1 MARTLPYYPPGPR
14 NVPDDFTE
22 PGESYK
28 TRVVLV
34 LFSLIAFFG
43 LYAGSLF
50 VSILLCGLSVIFAPV
65 VLKAPLAL
73 FFGLCF
79 VFLVKPFFRR
89 PPKERNFWAEIDSTE
104 HPRLHAFLKQLCRET
119 GADFPHRIYLG
130 WEVNACVF
138 YDDDLRCLFLP
149 TPKNL
154 QIGLG
159 LLNVLNLSEFK
170 AVLAHEF
177 GHFTQK
183 SMRVG
188 SYVYIANRFMIDLVA
203 GRDWLDDLVLRLRR
217 YRNVVGAL
225 ASVCWGI
232 FWLFRQV
239 LTGCFYGINF
249 LGRALSR
256 EKEFHADRV
265 AVSVAGSDAIVHGLY
280 RLEFAGQAL
289 GQAGRELQ
297 IASQHELYT
306 NDLFYHQTRAAD
318 YLRRVRD
325 DPTLGDPPPVPDGK
339 GPPDDL
345 FTEEEHGVTSKWDSH
360 PSMHDREQSVKEV
373 YLRAAVDE
381 RSPWLL
387 FDDAGA
393 VRERVTRRF
402 YRCAYGLGRDDA
414 DFEPAERVQAF
425 IDAEHAET
433 TYDKRY
439 QGAYDG
445 RFIDPGATEALE
457 GEVQRDPWKPEIL
470 SRNYQRL
477 FGPEFRERT
486 REYLLLYKERE
497 ILKRVQNDARQG
509 KVESFLFRDRSYRP
523 ASVKRLTK
531 KVEDQYREELR
542 WLAARDRM
550 VYLIHYQMAR
560 EVGRATANELASR
573 YRFHLKLQQILCNL
587 IAQQTSLQLVLAV
600 LNNTR
605 PPLAQSVFQD
615 VRERLRKAHEILE
628 LCLRTA
634 FQLRLPRLENMTEG
648 APLSGFLLPRT
659 LIKGLRPTASV
670 LTVKWINKFLR
681 QMSEVREKV
690 RRIHFKSLG
699 AILRSRNR
707 SPRSGRRSWPTR
719 PKWWRRRRTC

>member
-1 MARTLPYYPPGPR
+1 MARSLPYYPPGPR
-14 NVPDDFTE
+14 NVPEDFTE

-34 LFSLIAFFG
+34 LLGLIAFFG
-43 LYAGSLF
+43 LYAGFLF
-50 VSILLCGLSVIFAPV
+50 GSILLCGLSVIFAPV
-65 VLKAPLAL
+65 VLKAPLAV

-104 HPRLHAFLKQLCRET
+104 HPRLHAFIKQLCRET

-130 WEVNACVF
+130 WDVNACVF

-188 SYVYIANRFMIDLVA
+188 SYVYIANRFMIDMVA
-203 GRDWLDDLVLRLRR
+203 GRDWLDDLMLRLRR
-217 YRNVVGAL
+217 YRNFVGAM
-225 ASVCWGI
+225 ASLCWGV
-232 FWLFRQV
+232 FWLFRKV

-249 LGRALSR
+249 LGRSLSR

-289 GQAGRELQ
+289 GQAARELQ
-297 IASQHELYT
+297 IASQHDLYT

-345 FTEEEHGVTSKWDSH
+345 FTEEEHGATSKWDSH
-360 PSMHDREQSVKEV
+360 PSMYDREQSVKEV

-387 FDDAGA
+387 FDDAEA

-402 YRCAYGLGRDDA
+402 YRCAYDIGRDDA

-433 TYDKRY
+433 TYDKRDH
-439 QGAYDG
+439 GAYDG
-445 RFIDPGATEALE
+445 RFIAPGAVEALE
-457 GEVQRDPWKPEIL
+457 EEVRRDPWKPEIL

-477 FGPEFRERT
+477 FSPEFKEHA

-497 ILKRVQNDARQG
+497 TLKRVQTDARRG
-509 KVESFLFRDRSYRP
+509 KVESFLFRDRTYRP
-523 ASVKRLTK
+523 ASLKRLTK
-531 KVEDQYREELR
+531 KVEEQYREEQR

-550 VYLIHYQMAR
+550 VFLIHYQMAR
-560 EVGRATANELASR
+560 DVGRATANELASR
-573 YRFHLKLQQILCNL
+573 YRFHLKLQQILGNL
-587 IAQQTSLQLVLAV
+587 IDQQISIQAVLTF

-605 PPLAQSVFQD
+605 PPLPSSVFQE
-615 VRERLRKAHEILE
+615 VRDRLRKAHEILD
-628 LCLRTA
+628 LCLRDA

-648 APLSGFLLPRT
+648 ALLSGFLLPRT

-670 LTVKWINKFLR
+670 LTVKWINKFFAPDGR
-681 QMSEVREKV
+681 GGEKV

-699 AILRSRNR
+699 AILRSRSK
-707 SPRSGRRSWPTR
+707 SPTSGRRSWPTCPR
-719 PKWWRRRRTC
+719 